1 MKVDGVPNF
10 HIKKN
15 HKSIGLKY
23 FVFIVKLQ
31 YTYNIEFS
39 SFPIWGKGKA
49 IFK

>member
-1 MKVDGVPNF
+1 MVSPTF
-10 HIKKN
+10 TSKKN

-31 YTYNIEFS
+31 YTYNVEFS
-39 SFPIWGKGKA
+39 FFPIWGKGKA